1 MTDLA
6 SISDE
11 WWHGSGGQAL
21 DFDKMKWGSFTKQAQ
36 SHGYSKDELP
46 QFANYVLSN
55 KEDFEP
61 TTERRANFYK
71 NVIKGGAVPVKMEQ
85 PAYYKEHRNIVKLL
99 ENTGKSLLNEAKD
112 QKEEATAMAK
122 KLKAPNPFYHLR
134 GGDYSWGGDEDVY
147 LDPDGNH
154 ISKEDYEKQFEN
166 QDKFPVEPDQ
176 PEDLPEQPQF
186 VGDPTQFKPMPF
198 DPNNPMMYMGSG
210 SPFYHLRGGMDADD
224 DDEIAQFLQQQ
235 QQWQEQQDAHDQEM
249 LQVQQEILALLQGDD
264 LVQRPVGQYQG
275 GAKDK
280 YLAIAKLL
288 AKKAGYKDWDS
299 LRRASDGDHKLELRG
314 VKFGRKDY
322 GDFIKYSL
330 EKGMDEA
337 KKHRD
342 AYLAR
347 ATKIRG
353 DWAKDMYSPNS
364 LAIKILWGGG
374 LSGGGKTEAELEAMS
389 VVKLIEY
396 GKSLGVKGL
405 DGKTKKVIMDKIISH
420 EKTMPESTSVAPKEE
435 EGLTPLKLYKMLL
448 MEGHLE
454 KDLIPLAKKQGI
466 QHILHKN
473 KKTLVNEIYD
483 NLLSNEEIQASDSLE
498 NVPKVVMYIFGKG
511 PNPYP
516 DSESEEEEESDEEE
530 DPEEIHVTRYVYDTN
545 PYLVENERTGLAFK
559 DRRVFD
565 PVADNEELGTLGE
578 MPEIAKLVE
587 ENETVIEE
595 PEEKRPATPTREEWI
610 NEQREQM
617 VARIKSLEK
626 ILDGTSRNL
635 IDPHVDRPYGADRQA
650 KMKKDAREDI
660 KAITEQLKRTGDF
673 KMIEGEPLPLASLR
687 ITFGE
692 DHPSY
697 KAWVQK
703 FKKGEG
709 VKKWEYPVKGSGRGK
724 PTLAPQ
730 DVLEGKKDNP
740 VVEETIEEPMDDQD
754 IRSYFP
760 NAKVMRYSGLAR
772 LSDIEQLLPTDK
784 SYVFLLYEQTPGSG
798 HWVALMRYGKTI
810 EFFCS
815 YGSKI
820 DAPLRWNNPR
830 DNAML
835 GQTQPYLSM
844 LLNKAKGKFR
854 AIYNPV
860 AYQSKRDGVATCG
873 AWDVMR
879 INQLKNHNQDLHEFH
894 EFMESVKKETGLT
907 YDEIVVN
914 YVSKR

>member
-1 MTDLA
+1 LDVNWDEVFGGPEYDEAKRKREEACKICRGEKSPDDIAIEYLRGGEQGDDELA
-6 SISDE
+6 RKMAEYLAPHISSGIGQVADGIQDFFKSPE
-11 WWHGSGGQAL
+11 QREQEKRDKEALEEAERKKKEREEGSWSSLLSPFFHLSGGAI
-21 DFDKMKWGSFTKQAQ
+21 DK
-36 SHGYSKDELP
+36 Y
-46 QFANYVLSN
+46 
-55 KEDFEP
+55 
-61 TTERRANFYK
+61 
-71 NVIKGGAVPVKMEQ
+71 I
-85 PAYYKEHRNIVKLL
+85 
-99 ENTGKSLLNEAKD
+99 
-112 QKEEATAMAK
+112 AMAK
-122 KLKAPNPFYHLR
+122 EF
-134 GGDYSWGGDEDVY
+134 
-147 LDPDGNH
+147 
-154 ISKEDYEKQFEN
+154 
-166 QDKFPVEPDQ
+166 
-176 PEDLPEQPQF
+176 
-186 VGDPTQFKPMPF
+186 
-198 DPNNPMMYMGSG
+198 
-210 SPFYHLRGGMDADD
+210 
-224 DDEIAQFLQQQ
+224 
-235 QQWQEQQDAHDQEM
+235 
-249 LQVQQEILALLQGDD
+249 
-264 LVQRPVGQYQG
+264 
-275 GAKDK
+275 AKR
-280 YLAIAKLL
+280 
-288 AKKAGYKDWDS
+288 AGYKDWDS
-299 LRRASDGDHKLELRG
+299 LRRADDGEHKLELRG
-314 VKFGRKDY
+314 VKFGRKGY

-330 EKGMDEA
+330 DEGVDEA
-337 KKHRD
+337 QKHRD
-342 AYLAR
+342 AYLSR

-364 LAIKILWGGG
+364 LAINILWDGKSSCPM
-374 LSGGGKTEAELEAMS
+374 SGGMKSEAELEAMS

-396 GKSLGVKGL
+396 GKSQGVKGL
-405 DGKTKKVIMDKIISH
+405 DGKTKKVIMDKIMSH
-420 EKTMPESTSVAPKEE
+420 EKTMPEATSVAPKEE
-435 EGLTPLKLYKMLL
+435 ELTSLKLYKMLL

-466 QHILHKN
+466 ERILHKN

-483 NLLSNEEIQASDSLE
+483 NLFSNGEIQASDSLE
-498 NVPKVVMYIFGKG
+498 NVPKVVRYIFGKG

-516 DSESEEEEESDEEE
+516 SDDEEEEEEEESEEEE

-545 PYLVENERTGLAFK
+545 PYLVENERSGLAFK

-565 PVADNEELGTLGE
+565 PVADNEEMGTLGE

-595 PEEKRPATPTREEWI
+595 PEEKRPATPTPTREEWI

-617 VARIKSLEK
+617 GLRIKSLEK

-635 IDPHVDRPYGADRQA
+635 IDPDTDRPWSADTIYM
-650 KMKKDAREDI
+650 MKKEAREDI
-660 KAITEQLKRTGDF
+660 KTITEQLKRTGDF
-673 KMIEGEPLPLASLR
+673 KMIEGEPAPLAGLR

-697 KAWVQK
+697 KAWVKK

-724 PTLAPQ
+724 PVLAPQ

-740 VVEETIEEPMDDQD
+740 IVEETIEEPMDDSD
-754 IRSYFP
+754 IRQYLP
-760 NAKVMRYSGLAR
+760 NAKVMRYSGLSR

-784 SYVFLLYEQTPGSG
+784 SYVILLYENTPGSG

-820 DAPLRWNNPR
+820 DAPLRWQNPK

-835 GQTQPYLSM
+835 GQSRPFLSI

-854 AIYNPV
+854 AIHNPV
-860 AYQSKRDGVATCG
+860 AYQSSKQGVATCG

-879 INQLKNHNQDLHEFH
+879 INQMKNHNQDLHEFH
-894 EFMESVKKETGLT
+894 DFMESVKKETGLT